1 MKRESSRFK
10 MTKSNRFTFGVGT
23 IGRDMSYTLIS
34 MYLMFYL
41 TDIMDLNAQMILIL
55 TAIIVTIRVFDAFN
69 DPFMGVIV
77 DNTRSR
83 FGKFKPWIFVGL
95 VGSAIT
101 SVLMFSDFGLTDTAF
116 IIVFTLSY
124 VLWEL
129 FFTMNDIAYWSM
141 LPALTQDQK
150 EREEIGSWARVFANL
165 GVFIVVGGL
174 IPITNYFKNDLNMT
188 EQNAFFTFVFIS
200 AILMVIGQLVTIR
213 FTKVEVH
220 FAKVEQTK
228 ISEMFGVILKNDQLL
243 WAAIAMS
250 LFMTGYMITTN
261 FGLHFFKYAYKDE
274 SMYGVFGIVL
284 GASQMV
290 ALLVFRFLSNQF
302 TRKQLFTGAIGL
314 VLLGYVLFFIAPMD
328 IIWIG
333 LAGIIMFFGQGML
346 QLIILVLLAD
356 TVEYGHYKLGKRN
369 ESVSFAIQPFVNK
382 LSGAI
387 ASLVIGVTLVW
398 IGITEVTSP
407 SEVTDTDVLYLKLSM
422 LVLPVILIIASY
434 LIYYKCYKID
444 KKMYDQIIETLKKR
458 DDEFLAQNEDNKIS

>member
-1 MKRESSRFK
+1 MK
-10 MTKSNRFTFGVGT
+10 KSNRFSFGVGT

-41 TDIMDLNAQMILIL
+41 TDVLDLDAHMILIL
-55 TAIIVTIRVFDAFN
+55 TVIIVSVRVFDAFN
-69 DPFMGVIV
+69 DPFMGVII
-77 DNTRSR
+77 DNTQSR
-83 FGKFKPWIFVGL
+83 FGKFKPWIFIGVL
-95 VGSAIT
+95 GSAIT
-101 SVLMFSDFGLTDTAF
+101 SVLMFTDFGLSDLGF
-116 IIVFTLSY
+116 IVVFTISY
-124 VLWEL
+124 LLWEL

-141 LPALTQDQK
+141 LPALTQDQT

-174 IPITNYFKNDLNMT
+174 VPITGFFKNNLAMS
-188 EQNAFFTFVFIS
+188 ESMSFFTFGVFAS
-200 AILMVIGQLVTIR
+200 ILMVLGQLITLR
-213 FTKVEVH
+213 YTKVEVH
-220 FAKVEQTK
+220 YAKVEQTR
-228 ISEMFGVILKNDQLL
+228 IRDMFQVILKNDQLL

-290 ALLVFRFLSNQF
+290 ALLVFRFFSKRF
-302 TRKQLFTGAIGL
+302 TRKQLFTGSIIL
-314 VLLGYVLFFIAPMD
+314 VLLGYILFFISPMD
-328 IIWIG
+328 ILFIG

-382 LSGAI
+382 LSGAL

-398 IGITEVTSP
+398 IGITDVTSP
-407 SEVTDTDVLYLKLSM
+407 EEVSAQEVWYLKLAM
-422 LVLPVILIIASY
+422 LILPIILIIWSY
-434 LIYYKCYKID
+434 IIYYKKYKID
-444 KKMYDQIIETLKKR
+444 RKYYDEIIETLKKR
-458 DDEFLAQNEDNKIS
+458 NDEFIASNSDNKIS

>member
-1 MKRESSRFK
+1 

-23 IGRDMSYTLIS
+23 IGRDMNYTLIS

-41 TDIMDLNAQMILIL
+41 TDVLDLNTQMILIL
-55 TAIIVTIRVFDAFN
+55 TAIIVSIRVFDAFN
-69 DPFMGVIV
+69 DPFMGVII
-77 DNTRSR
+77 DNTKSKY
-83 FGKFKPWIFVGL
+83 GKFKPWILVGL
-95 VGSAIT
+95 IGSALM
-101 SVLMFSDFGLTDTAF
+101 SVLMFSDFGLTNMGF
-116 IIVFTLSY
+116 IIVFTLAY
-124 VLWEL
+124 LLWEL

-174 IPITNYFKNDLNMT
+174 VPITGYFKNNLLFTD
-188 EQNAFFTFVFIS
+188 QQAFFAFVVMS
-200 AILMVIGQLVTIR
+200 AILMVLGQLITVR

-220 FAKVEQTK
+220 FAKVEQTRVRD
-228 ISEMFGVILKNDQLL
+228 MFQVILKNDQLL
-243 WAAIAMS
+243 WTAIAMS

-261 FGLHFFKYAYKDE
+261 FGLHFFKYAYKNE

-290 ALLVFRFLSNQF
+290 ALLVFRFFSLKYS
-302 TRKQLFTGAIGL
+302 RKQLFTGSIIL
-314 VLLGYVLFFIAPMD
+314 VLLGYLMFFISPMD
-328 IIWIG
+328 ILWIG
-333 LAGIIMFFGQGML
+333 ASGIIMFFGQGML

-387 ASLVIGVTLVW
+387 ASLVIGITLVW
-398 IGITEVTSP
+398 IGITDVTSP
-407 SEVTDTDVLYLKLSM
+407 SEINDTEIMYLKLSM
-422 LVLPVILIIASY
+422 LVLPVVLILFSY
-434 LIYYKCYKID
+434 VIYHKFYKID
-444 KKMYDQIIETLKKR
+444 QKLYKVIIDTLNKR
-458 DDEFLAQNEDNKIS
+458 NEEFLHEKEDN

>member
-1 MKRESSRFK
+1 

-174 IPITNYFKNDLNMT
+174 IPITNYFKDDLNMT

-228 ISEMFGVILKNDQLL
+228 ISEMFGVIIKNDQLL
-243 WAAIAMS
+243 WTAIAMS

>member
-1 MKRESSRFK
+1 ML
-10 MTKSNRFTFGVGT
+10 KSNRFTFGVGT

-41 TDIMDLNAQMILIL
+41 TDVLDLNASMILIM
-55 TAIIVTIRVFDAFN
+55 TTIIVSIRVFDAFN
-69 DPFMGVIV
+69 DPFMGVII

-83 FGKFKPWIFVGL
+83 FGKFKPWILVGL
-95 VGSAIT
+95 IGSALT
-101 SVLMFSDFGLTDTAF
+101 SVLMFSDFGLSDLGF

-165 GVFIVVGGL
+165 GVFVVVGGL
-174 IPITNYFKNDLNMT
+174 VPITTYLKQTFLLTDQM
-188 EQNAFFTFVFIS
+188 AFFTFAAMS
-200 AILMVIGQLVTIR
+200 AILMVFGQLITVR

-228 ISEMFGVILKNDQLL
+228 IRDMFTVILKNDQLL
-243 WAAIAMS
+243 WAAVAMS

-274 SMYGVFGIVL
+274 SMYSVFGIVL

-290 ALLVFRFLSNQF
+290 ALLVFRFFSKRY
-302 TRKQLFTGAIGL
+302 TRKQLFTASIIL
-314 VLLGYVLFFIAPMD
+314 VLIGYVLFFISPMD

-333 LAGIIMFFGQGML
+333 AAGIIMFFGQGML

-407 SEVTDTDVLYLKLSM
+407 EEVSMTEIWYLKLSM
-422 LVLPVILIIASY
+422 LILPILLIIASY
-434 LIYYKCYKID
+434 IIYYKYYKID
-444 KKMYDQIIETLKKR
+444 KKLYDEIIETLKKR
-458 DDEFLAQNEDNKIS
+458 NDEFLAQKNDI

>member
-1 MKRESSRFK
+1 

-34 MYLMFYL
+34 MYLMFYV
-41 TDIMDLNAQMILIL
+41 TDILDLNAQMILIL

-69 DPFMGVIV
+69 DPFMGVII

-83 FGKFKPWIFVGL
+83 FGKFKPWILIGL
-95 VGSAIT
+95 LGSAIT
-101 SVLMFSDFGLTDTAF
+101 SVVMFSDFGLANGAF
-116 IIVFTLSY
+116 ILVFTLSY

-174 IPITNYFKNDLNMT
+174 IPITNYFKNDLNMN
-188 EQNAFFTFVFIS
+188 EQTAFFTFVLIS
-200 AILMVIGQLVTIR
+200 SILMVLGQLITVR

-228 ISEMFGVILKNDQLL
+228 IRDMFGVILKNDQLL

-290 ALLVFRFLSNQF
+290 ALMVFRFLSSTF

-314 VLLGYVLFFIAPMD
+314 VLLGYFLFFIAPMD
-328 IIWIG
+328 ILWIG
-333 LAGIIMFFGQGML
+333 AAGIIMFFGQGML

-407 SEVTDTDVLYLKLSM
+407 AEVSDIEVFYLKLSM
-422 LVLPVILIIASY
+422 LLIPVILIIASY
-434 LIYYKCYKID
+434 IIYYKFYKID
-444 KKMYDQIIETLKKR
+444 KKLYDQIIETLKKR
-458 DDEFLAQNEDNKIS
+458 DDEFMAQQTDKKIS

>member
-1 MKRESSRFK
+1 ML
-10 MTKSNRFTFGVGT
+10 KSNRFTFGVGT

-41 TDIMDLNAQMILIL
+41 TDVLDLNASMILIM
-55 TAIIVTIRVFDAFN
+55 TTIIVSIRVFDAFN
-69 DPFMGVIV
+69 DPFMGVII

-83 FGKFKPWIFVGL
+83 FGKFKPWILIGL
-95 VGSAIT
+95 IGSALT
-101 SVLMFSDFGLTDTAF
+101 SVLMFSDFGLSDLGF

-165 GVFIVVGGL
+165 GVFVVVGGL
-174 IPITNYFKNDLNMT
+174 VPITTYLKQTFLLTDQM
-188 EQNAFFTFVFIS
+188 AFFTFAAMS
-200 AILMVIGQLVTIR
+200 AILMVFGQLITVR

-228 ISEMFGVILKNDQLL
+228 IRDMFTVILKNDQLL
-243 WAAIAMS
+243 WAAVAMS

-274 SMYGVFGIVL
+274 SMYSVFGIVL

-290 ALLVFRFLSNQF
+290 ALLVFRFFSKRY
-302 TRKQLFTGAIGL
+302 TRKQLFTASIIL
-314 VLLGYVLFFIAPMD
+314 VLIGYVLFFISPMD

-333 LAGIIMFFGQGML
+333 AAGIIMFFGQGML

-407 SEVTDTDVLYLKLSM
+407 EEVSMTEIWYLKLSM
-422 LVLPVILIIASY
+422 LILPILLIIASY
-434 LIYYKCYKID
+434 IIYYKYYKID
-444 KKMYDQIIETLKKR
+444 KKLYDEIIETLKKR
-458 DDEFLAQNEDNKIS
+458 NDEFLAQKNDI

>member
-1 MKRESSRFK
+1 

-41 TDIMDLNAQMILIL
+41 TDILDLNAQMILIM
-55 TAIIVTIRVFDAFN
+55 TIIIVSIRVFDAFN
-69 DPFMGVIV
+69 DPFMGVII
-77 DNTRSR
+77 DNTRSKY
-83 FGKFKPWIFVGL
+83 GKFKPWILIGL
-95 VGSAIT
+95 LGSAVT
-101 SVLMFSDFGLTDTAF
+101 SVLMFSDFGLSDMAF
-116 IIVFTLSY
+116 IIVFTGSY
-124 VLWEL
+124 LLWEL

-165 GVFIVVGGL
+165 GVFMVVGGL
-174 IPITNYFKNDLNMT
+174 IPITTYFRNDLNMNHQT
-188 EQNAFFTFVFIS
+188 AFFMFVMIS
-200 AILMVIGQLVTIR
+200 AILMVLGQLITVR

-220 FAKVEQTK
+220 YAKVEQTK
-228 ISEMFGVILKNDQLL
+228 IRDMFSIIVKNDQLM
-243 WAAIAMS
+243 WAAVAMS

-290 ALLVFRFLSNQF
+290 ALLVFRFFSNKF
-302 TRKQLFTGAIGL
+302 SRKQLFTGSIVL
-314 VLLGYVLFFIAPMD
+314 VLLGYLLFFISPMD

-333 LAGIIMFFGQGML
+333 AAGIIMFFGQGML

-387 ASLVIGVTLVW
+387 ASLVIGLTLVW

-407 SEVTDTDVLYLKLSM
+407 TEVSDTEVWYLKLSM
-422 LVLPVILIIASY
+422 LVLPVILIVASY
-434 LIYYKCYKID
+434 VIYHKYYKID
-444 KKMYDQIIETLKKR
+444 KKLYAEIIETLKKR
-458 DDEFLAQNEDNKIS
+458 DDEFLTQMTDKKNT

>member
-1 MKRESSRFK
+1 

-41 TDIMDLNAQMILIL
+41 TDILDLNAQMILIM
-55 TAIIVTIRVFDAFN
+55 TVIIVSIRVFDAFN
-69 DPFMGVIV
+69 DPFMGVII
-77 DNTRSR
+77 DNTRSKY
-83 FGKFKPWIFVGL
+83 GKFKPWILIGL
-95 VGSAIT
+95 LGSALT
-101 SVLMFSDFGLTDTAF
+101 SVLMFSDFGLSELAF
-116 IIVFTLSY
+116 IIVFTGSY
-124 VLWEL
+124 LLWEL

-174 IPITNYFKNDLNMT
+174 IPITTYFRNELNMT
-188 EQNAFFTFVFIS
+188 EQTAFFSFVVIS
-200 AILMVIGQLVTIR
+200 AILMVLGQLITVK

-228 ISEMFGVILKNDQLL
+228 IRDMFNIIVKNDQLM
-243 WAAIAMS
+243 WAAVAMS

-290 ALLVFRFLSNQF
+290 ALLVFRFFSLKFS
-302 TRKQLFTGAIGL
+302 RKQLFTGSILL

-328 IIWIG
+328 ILWIG
-333 LAGIIMFFGQGML
+333 AAGIIMFFGQGML

-387 ASLVIGVTLVW
+387 ASLVIGLTLVW

-407 SEVTDTDVLYLKLSM
+407 TEVSETEVWYLKLSM
-422 LVLPVILIIASY
+422 LVLPVFLIIASY
-434 LIYYKCYKID
+434 IIYYKYYKID
-444 KKMYDQIIETLKKR
+444 RKLYDEIIQTLKKR
-458 DDEFLAQNEDNKIS
+458 DEDYVSLETDKKIT

>member
-1 MKRESSRFK
+1 

>member
-1 MKRESSRFK
+1 
-10 MTKSNRFTFGVGT
+10 
-23 IGRDMSYTLIS
+23 
-34 MYLMFYL
+34 
-41 TDIMDLNAQMILIL
+41 
-55 TAIIVTIRVFDAFN
+55 
-69 DPFMGVIV
+69 
-77 DNTRSR
+77 
-83 FGKFKPWIFVGL
+83 
-95 VGSAIT
+95 
-101 SVLMFSDFGLTDTAF
+101 
-116 IIVFTLSY
+116 
-124 VLWEL
+124 
-129 FFTMNDIAYWSM
+129 
-141 LPALTQDQK
+141 
-150 EREEIGSWARVFANL
+150 
-165 GVFIVVGGL
+165 
-174 IPITNYFKNDLNMT
+174 
-188 EQNAFFTFVFIS
+188 
-200 AILMVIGQLVTIR
+200 
-213 FTKVEVH
+213 
-220 FAKVEQTK
+220 
-228 ISEMFGVILKNDQLL
+228 
-243 WAAIAMS
+243 
-250 LFMTGYMITTN
+250 MTGYMITTN

-290 ALLVFRFLSNQF
+290 ALLVFRFLSNRF

-314 VLLGYVLFFIAPMD
+314 VLLGYLLFFIAPMD

-407 SEVTDTDVLYLKLSM
+407 AEVSESDILYLKLSM

>member
-1 MKRESSRFK
+1 

-41 TDIMDLNAQMILIL
+41 TDILDLNAQMILIM
-55 TAIIVTIRVFDAFN
+55 TVIIVSIRVFDAFN
-69 DPFMGVIV
+69 DPFMGVII
-77 DNTRSR
+77 DNTRSKY
-83 FGKFKPWIFVGL
+83 GKFKPWILIGL
-95 VGSAIT
+95 LGSALT
-101 SVLMFSDFGLTDTAF
+101 SVLMFSDFGLTDLAF
-116 IIVFTLSY
+116 IIVFTGSY
-124 VLWEL
+124 LLWEL

-174 IPITNYFKNDLNMT
+174 IPITTYFRNDLNMS
-188 EQNAFFTFVFIS
+188 EQRAFFSFVLIS
-200 AILMVIGQLVTIR
+200 AILMVLGQLITVR

-220 FAKVEQTK
+220 YAKVEQTK
-228 ISEMFGVILKNDQLL
+228 IRDMFSIIVKNDQLM
-243 WAAIAMS
+243 WAAVAMS

-290 ALLVFRFLSNQF
+290 ALMVFRFFSNKF
-302 TRKQLFTGAIGL
+302 SRKQLFTGSILL

-328 IIWIG
+328 ILWIG
-333 LAGIIMFFGQGML
+333 AAGIIMFFGQGML

-387 ASLVIGVTLVW
+387 ASLVIGLTLVW

-407 SEVTDTDVLYLKLSM
+407 AEVSETEVWYLKLSM

-434 LIYYKCYKID
+434 VIYHKYYKID
-444 KKMYDQIIETLKKR
+444 KKLYDEIIQTLKKR
-458 DDEFLAQNEDNKIS
+458 DEEFVSQKNIKKIT

>member
-1 MKRESSRFK
+1 ML
-10 MTKSNRFTFGVGT
+10 KSNRFTFGIGT

-41 TDIMDLNAQMILIL
+41 TDVLDLNASMILIMI
-55 TAIIVTIRVFDAFN
+55 TIIVSIRVFDAFN
-69 DPFMGVIV
+69 DPFMGVII

-83 FGKFKPWIFVGL
+83 FGKFKPWILIGL
-95 VGSAIT
+95 IGSALT
-101 SVLMFSDFGLTDTAF
+101 SVLMFSDFGLSDLGF
-116 IIVFTLSY
+116 IIVFSLSY

-165 GVFIVVGGL
+165 GVFVVVGGL
-174 IPITNYFKNDLNMT
+174 VPITTYLKQTFMMT
-188 EQNAFFTFVFIS
+188 DQMAFFTFAAMS
-200 AILMVIGQLVTIR
+200 AIMMVFGQLITVR
-213 FTKVEVH
+213 YTKVEVH
-220 FAKVEQTK
+220 YAKVEQTK
-228 ISEMFGVILKNDQLL
+228 IRDMFTVILKNDQLL

-274 SMYGVFGIVL
+274 SMYSVFGIVL

-290 ALLVFRFLSNQF
+290 ALLVFRFFSKKY
-302 TRKQLFTGAIGL
+302 TRKQLFTASIIL
-314 VLLGYVLFFIAPMD
+314 VLIGYVLFFISPMD

-333 LAGIIMFFGQGML
+333 AAGIIMFFGQGML

-387 ASLVIGVTLVW
+387 ASLVIGVTLVL

-407 SEVTDTDVLYLKLSM
+407 EAVSTIEILYLKLSM
-422 LVLPVILIIASY
+422 LILPILLIIASY
-434 LIYYKCYKID
+434 IIYYKYYKID
-444 KKMYDQIIETLKKR
+444 KKLYDEIIETLKKR
-458 DDEFLAQNEDNKIS
+458 NDEFIAQKNDI

>member
-1 MKRESSRFK
+1 MSKV
-10 MTKSNRFTFGVGT
+10 NRFTFGIGT

-41 TDIMDLNAQMILIL
+41 TDVLDLGTQMILIL
-55 TAIIVTIRVFDAFN
+55 TAIIVSIRVFDAFN
-69 DPFMGVIV
+69 DPFMGVII

-83 FGKFKPWIFVGL
+83 YGKFKPWIFIGML
-95 VGSAIT
+95 GSAVT
-101 SVLMFSDFGLTDTAF
+101 SVFMFSPWSLSDFGF
-116 IIVFTLSY
+116 ILIFTLSY
-124 VLWEL
+124 LLWEL

-141 LPALTQDQK
+141 LPALTQNQK

-174 IPITNYFKNDLNMT
+174 IPITGFFKNTLGLT
-188 EQNAFFTFVFIS
+188 ESESFTLFSIIS
-200 AILMVIGQLVTIR
+200 AIIMVLGQFVTLKW
-213 FTKVEVH
+213 TKVEVH
-220 FAKVEQTK
+220 YTALEQTK
-228 ISEMFGVILKNDQLL
+228 IRDMFNIILKNDQLM
-243 WAAIAMS
+243 WAAVAMS

-284 GASQMV
+284 GVSQMI
-290 ALLVFRFLSNQF
+290 ALIVFRWFSKRY
-302 TRKQLFTGAIGL
+302 TRKQLFTASIIL
-314 VLLGYVLFFIAPMD
+314 VLIGYLLFFVSPME
-328 IIWIG
+328 ILWIG
-333 LAGIIMFFGQGML
+333 AAGILMFFGQGML

-356 TVEYGHYKLGKRN
+356 TVDYGQYKFGKRN

-407 SEVTDTDVLYLKLSM
+407 DEVSQTEVWYLKLAM
-422 LVLPVILIIASY
+422 LILPIILITASY
-434 LIYYKCYKID
+434 IIYHKKFKID
-444 KKMYDQIIETLKKR
+444 KNFYDEIIHTLKLREEEIRTSNK
-458 DDEFLAQNEDNKIS
+458 DNQIS

>member
-1 MKRESSRFK
+1 ML
-10 MTKSNRFTFGVGT
+10 KSNRFTFGIGT

-41 TDIMDLNAQMILIL
+41 TDVLDLNASMILIMI
-55 TAIIVTIRVFDAFN
+55 TIIVSIRVFDAFN
-69 DPFMGVIV
+69 DPFMGVII

-83 FGKFKPWIFVGL
+83 FGKFKPWILIGL
-95 VGSAIT
+95 IGSALT
-101 SVLMFSDFGLTDTAF
+101 SVLMFSDFGLSDLGF
-116 IIVFTLSY
+116 IIVFSLSY

-165 GVFIVVGGL
+165 GVFVVVGGL
-174 IPITNYFKNDLNMT
+174 VPITTYLKQTFMMT
-188 EQNAFFTFVFIS
+188 DQMAFFTFAAMS
-200 AILMVIGQLVTIR
+200 AIMMVFGQLITVR
-213 FTKVEVH
+213 YTKVEVH

-228 ISEMFGVILKNDQLL
+228 IRDMFTVILKNDQLL

-274 SMYGVFGIVL
+274 SMYSVFGIVL

-290 ALLVFRFLSNQF
+290 ALLVFRFFSKKY
-302 TRKQLFTGAIGL
+302 TRKQLFTASIIL
-314 VLLGYVLFFIAPMD
+314 VLIGYVLFFISPMD

-333 LAGIIMFFGQGML
+333 AAGIIMFFGQGML

-387 ASLVIGVTLVW
+387 ASLVIGVTLVL

-407 SEVTDTDVLYLKLSM
+407 EAVSTIEILYLKLSM
-422 LVLPVILIIASY
+422 LILPILLIIASY
-434 LIYYKCYKID
+434 IIYYKYYKID
-444 KKMYDQIIETLKKR
+444 KKLYDEIIETLKKR
-458 DDEFLAQNEDNKIS
+458 NDEFIAQKNDI

>member
-1 MKRESSRFK
+1 

-23 IGRDMSYTLIS
+23 IGRDMNYTLIS

-41 TDIMDLNAQMILIL
+41 TDVLDLNTQMIIIL
-55 TAIIVTIRVFDAFN
+55 TAIIVSIRVFDAFN
-69 DPFMGVIV
+69 DPFMGVII
-77 DNTRSR
+77 DNTKSKY
-83 FGKFKPWIFVGL
+83 GKFKPWILVGL
-95 VGSAIT
+95 IGSALM
-101 SVLMFSDFGLTDTAF
+101 SVLMFSDFGLTDMGF
-116 IIVFTLSY
+116 IIVFTLAY

-174 IPITNYFKNDLNMT
+174 VPVTGYFKNNLLYTD
-188 EQNAFFTFVFIS
+188 QQAFFAFVVMS
-200 AILMVIGQLVTIR
+200 AILMVLGQLITVR

-220 FAKVEQTK
+220 FAKVEQTRVRD
-228 ISEMFGVILKNDQLL
+228 MFQVILKNDQLL
-243 WAAIAMS
+243 WTAIAMT

-261 FGLHFFKYAYKDE
+261 FGLHFFKYAYKNE

-290 ALLVFRFLSNQF
+290 ALLVFRFFSLKYS
-302 TRKQLFTGAIGL
+302 RKQLFTGSILL
-314 VLLGYVLFFIAPMD
+314 VLLGYFMFFISPMD
-328 IIWIG
+328 IVWIG
-333 LAGIIMFFGQGML
+333 ASGIIMFFGQGML

-387 ASLVIGVTLVW
+387 ASLVIGITLVW
-398 IGITEVTSP
+398 IGITDVTSP
-407 SEVTDTDVLYLKLSM
+407 SEINDTEIMYLKLSM
-422 LVLPVILIIASY
+422 LVLPVVLILLSY
-434 LIYYKCYKID
+434 VIYHKFYKID
-444 KKMYDQIIETLKKR
+444 QKLYKVIIDTLNKR
-458 DDEFLAQNEDNKIS
+458 NEEFLHEKEDN

>member
-1 MKRESSRFK
+1 MSKV
-10 MTKSNRFTFGVGT
+10 NRFSFGIGT

-41 TDIMDLNAQMILIL
+41 TDVLDLGTQMILIL
-55 TAIIVTIRVFDAFN
+55 TAIIVSIRVFDAFN
-69 DPFMGVIV
+69 DPFMGVII

-83 FGKFKPWIFVGL
+83 FGKFKPWIFIGML
-95 VGSAIT
+95 GSAVT
-101 SVLMFSDFGLTDTAF
+101 SVFMFSPWSLSDFGF
-116 IIVFTLSY
+116 ILIFTLSY
-124 VLWEL
+124 LLWEL

-141 LPALTQDQK
+141 LPALTQNQK

-174 IPITNYFKNDLNMT
+174 IPITGFFKNTLGLT
-188 EQNAFFTFVFIS
+188 ESESFTLFSIIS
-200 AILMVIGQLVTIR
+200 AIIMVLGQFVTLKW
-213 FTKVEVH
+213 TKVEVH
-220 FAKVEQTK
+220 YTPVEQTK
-228 ISEMFGVILKNDQLL
+228 IRDMFNIILKNDQLM
-243 WAAIAMS
+243 WAAVAMS

-284 GASQMV
+284 GVSQMI
-290 ALLVFRFLSNQF
+290 ALIVFRWFSNRY
-302 TRKQLFTGAIGL
+302 TRKQLFTASIIL
-314 VLLGYVLFFIAPMD
+314 VLIGYLLFFVSPME
-328 IIWIG
+328 ILWIG
-333 LAGIIMFFGQGML
+333 AAGILMFFGQGML

-356 TVEYGHYKLGKRN
+356 TVDYGQYKFGKRN

-407 SEVTDTDVLYLKLSM
+407 DEVSQTEVWYLKLAM
-422 LVLPVILIIASY
+422 LILPIILITASY
-434 LIYYKCYKID
+434 IIYHKKFKID
-444 KKMYDQIIETLKKR
+444 KNFYDEIIRTLKLREEEIRTSNK
-458 DDEFLAQNEDNKIS
+458 DNQIS

>member
-1 MKRESSRFK
+1 

-174 IPITNYFKNDLNMT
+174 IPITNYFKNDLSMT
-188 EQNAFFTFVFIS
+188 EQHAFFIFVLIS
-200 AILMVIGQLVTIR
+200 AILMVVGQLVTIR

-290 ALLVFRFLSNQF
+290 ALLVFRFLSNRF
-302 TRKQLFTGAIGL
+302 SRKQLFTGAIGL

-407 SEVTDTDVLYLKLSM
+407 SEVSDTDVLYLKLSM

-458 DDEFLAQNEDNKIS
+458 NDEFLAQNADKKIS

>member
-1 MKRESSRFK
+1 

-174 IPITNYFKNDLNMT
+174 IPITNYFKNDLSMT
-188 EQNAFFTFVFIS
+188 EQYAFFIFVLIS
-200 AILMVIGQLVTIR
+200 AILMVVGQLVTIR

-407 SEVTDTDVLYLKLSM
+407 SEVSDTDVLYLKLSM

-458 DDEFLAQNEDNKIS
+458 NDEFLAQNADKKIS

>member
-1 MKRESSRFK
+1 

-41 TDIMDLNAQMILIL
+41 TDILDLNARMILIM
-55 TAIIVTIRVFDAFN
+55 TIIIVSIRVFDAFN
-69 DPFMGVIV
+69 DPFMGVII
-77 DNTRSR
+77 DNTRSKY
-83 FGKFKPWIFVGL
+83 GKFKPWILIGL
-95 VGSAIT
+95 LGSAVT
-101 SVLMFSDFGLTDTAF
+101 SVLMFSDFGLSDLTF
-116 IIVFTLSY
+116 IIVFTGSY
-124 VLWEL
+124 LLWEL

-165 GVFIVVGGL
+165 GVFMVVGGL
-174 IPITNYFKNDLNMT
+174 IPITTYFRNELNMN
-188 EQNAFFTFVFIS
+188 EQTSFFTFVIIS
-200 AILMVIGQLVTIR
+200 AVLMVLGQLITIR

-220 FAKVEQTK
+220 YAKVEQTK
-228 ISEMFGVILKNDQLL
+228 IRDMFNIILKNDQLM
-243 WAAIAMS
+243 WAAVAMS

-290 ALLVFRFLSNQF
+290 ALLVFRFFSSKF
-302 TRKQLFTGAIGL
+302 SRKQLFTGSILL
-314 VLLGYVLFFIAPMD
+314 VLLGYLLFFIAPMD
-328 IIWIG
+328 ILWIG
-333 LAGIIMFFGQGML
+333 MAGIIMFFGQGML

-387 ASLVIGVTLVW
+387 ASLVIGLTLVM

-407 SEVTDTDVLYLKLSM
+407 SEVSDTEVWYLKLSM
-422 LVLPVILIIASY
+422 LVLPIILIIASY
-434 LIYYKCYKID
+434 IIYHKYYKID
-444 KKMYDQIIETLKKR
+444 STYYDEIIKTLKKR
-458 DDEFLAQNEDNKIS
+458 DEEFLTKKTDNENT

>member
-1 MKRESSRFK
+1 

-41 TDIMDLNAQMILIL
+41 TDILDLNARMILIM
-55 TAIIVTIRVFDAFN
+55 TVIIVSIRVFDAFN
-69 DPFMGVIV
+69 DPFMGVII
-77 DNTRSR
+77 DNTRSKY
-83 FGKFKPWIFVGL
+83 GKFKPWILIGL
-95 VGSAIT
+95 LGSAVT
-101 SVLMFSDFGLTDTAF
+101 SVLMFSDLGLSDLAF
-116 IIVFTLSY
+116 IIVFTGSY
-124 VLWEL
+124 LLWEL

-174 IPITNYFKNDLNMT
+174 IPITTYFRNDLNMN
-188 EQNAFFTFVFIS
+188 EQTAFFSFVVIS
-200 AILMVIGQLVTIR
+200 AILMVLGQLITVR

-220 FAKVEQTK
+220 YAKVEQTK
-228 ISEMFGVILKNDQLL
+228 IRDMFSIIVKNDQLM
-243 WAAIAMS
+243 WAAVAMS

-290 ALLVFRFLSNQF
+290 ALMVFRFFSLKFS
-302 TRKQLFTGAIGL
+302 RKQLFTGSILL
-314 VLLGYVLFFIAPMD
+314 VLLGYVLFFISPMD
-328 IIWIG
+328 ILWIG
-333 LAGIIMFFGQGML
+333 AAGIIMFFGQGML

-387 ASLVIGVTLVW
+387 ASLVIGLTLVW

-407 SEVTDTDVLYLKLSM
+407 AEVSEAEVWYLKLSM
-422 LVLPVILIIASY
+422 LVLPVLLIIASY
-434 LIYYKCYKID
+434 IIYHKYYKID
-444 KKMYDQIIETLKKR
+444 KKLYDEIIQTLKKR
-458 DDEFLAQNEDNKIS
+458 DDDFMAQQMDTKNT

>member
-1 MKRESSRFK
+1 

-77 DNTRSR
+77 DNTQSR
-83 FGKFKPWIFVGL
+83 FGKFKPWIFIGL
-95 VGSAIT
+95 IGSAIT
-101 SVLMFSDFGLTDTAF
+101 SVVMFSDFGLTDTAF
-116 IIVFTLSY
+116 MIVFTLSY

-141 LPALTQDQK
+141 LPALTQNQK

-200 AILMVIGQLVTIR
+200 AILMVVGQLVTIR

-290 ALLVFRFLSNQF
+290 ALLVFRFLSNRF

-314 VLLGYVLFFIAPMD
+314 VLLGYLLFFIAPMD

-407 SEVTDTDVLYLKLSM
+407 AEVSESDILYLKLSM